1 MIDMRMNK
9 MIIKTSYQSEKKS
22 RHGCIRDDSG
32 ATMIV
37 AIVIMTILIV
47 FTFSLTLIA
56 YTLYASQNKN
66 IASMRCS
73 EAANTLSKALG
84 DELTYQN
91 DAENRYPEFDSYLYK
106 YIRFNILQDNKT
118 WPYYDPQESAGHDKA
133 SAYRYFDL
141 MYYNNKQ
148 AYDENMNKKDGE
160 TVDSVEGLPGK
171 TTVCVYWMLPE
182 GVDPASVPCAKS
194 DLTSKKG
201 VRLVIEVTC
210 EVASQSY
217 TVEREYV
224 LETLTYQILTN
235 SKDRNRYN
243 YLFNTELGKSSL
255 NPLGLV
261 QGDYEISEKWVW
273 NESDN

>member
-1 MIDMRMNK
+1 MIM
-9 MIIKTSYQSEKKS
+9 KTSYQNKKKS
-22 RHGCIRDDSG
+22 HYVCVGKNSG

-91 DAENRYPEFDSYLYK
+91 DADNRYPEFDSYLYK
-106 YIRFNILQDNKT
+106 YIRFNILQDDKT
-118 WPYYDPQESAGHDKA
+118 WPYYDPKESTGHDKA
-133 SAYRYFDL
+133 SAFRYFDL

-148 AYDENMNKKDGE
+148 SYDENMNKEDGKKVE
-160 TVDSVEGLPGK
+160 RVEGLPGK

-182 GVDPASVPCAKS
+182 GVDPATIPCAKTG
-194 DLTSKKG
+194 LTSKKG

-217 TVEREYV
+217 TAEKEYV
-224 LETLTYQILTN
+224 LDVLTYQLQTN

-243 YLFNTELGKSSL
+243 HLYTNELGKSSL
-255 NPLGLV
+255 NPLGFV
-261 QGDYEISEKWVW
+261 KADYKDYEKWVW
-273 NESDN
+273 NESDK